1 MRTKGRLFHSLV
13 KSYLFFAL
21 TLGVIYLMVQLFTG
35 GLSGVYSDD
44 PVDASLIVKADYT
57 SINSKPIEES
67 GGWVEILDNQRR
79 VIYVKGNKQD
89 QRTQYS
95 SDELASMLYSGQK
108 GAYLYSIAPFQSSQG
123 ISLLCLVAVP
133 REQGHSEL
141 KLLEPPNS
149 INITF
154 TSGFYGI
161 LLLSV
166 ISAYFYSRWTSTR
179 LTIPLEQITAAIK
192 HMRKGNYDQRLAFRS
207 NEELTTIQ
215 ECFNDMAEHLQETEQ
230 ANELLKESK
239 QRMLLDISHD
249 LKTPITTI
257 QGYASALLLGLADNE
272 EKRLKYLNLI
282 YAKANLMTA
291 LIEDLFELS
300 KLDTADYPLASE
312 FRVTDLG
319 ELVREIAAENYDL
332 FEQKHFNLT
341 LSIPT
346 EELMVRLH
354 PTMMSRAISN
364 LLTNALKYNPE
375 GTSVDIELVH
385 VQDKVVL
392 TVSDN
397 GIGIPESIRDTLFD
411 PFVRGNAARTSDG
424 GTGLGL
430 SIAKKA
436 IELHG
441 GELTLLSTAGRTTF
455 QITLSRPG
463 TEALR

>member
-1 MRTKGRLFHSLV
+1 MRTKGRLFHSLI

-21 TLGVIYLMVQLFTG
+21 TLGFIYLLVQLFSG
-35 GLSGVYSDD
+35 GFSGGYSDH
-44 PVDASLIVKADYT
+44 PIDASRIAKSDYT
-57 SINSKPIEES
+57 SINTKQIEES
-67 GGWVEILDNQRR
+67 GGYVEILDNQRK
-79 VIYVKGNKQD
+79 VIYVKGHKQD
-89 QRTQYS
+89 RKTQYS
-95 SDELASMLYSGQK
+95 AEELLSMLYSGQK
-108 GAYLYSIAPFQSSQG
+108 GAYLYSIAPFESKHG
-123 ISLLCLVAVP
+123 TRLLCLVAIP
-133 REQGHSEL
+133 KEQGQSEL
-141 KLLEPPNS
+141 KLLESPKS
-149 INITF
+149 INITL

-179 LTIPLEQITAAIK
+179 LTIPLEQISAAIK
-192 HMRKGNYDQRLAFRS
+192 HMRKGNYDQRLEFRS

-230 ANELLKESK
+230 ANQILKESK

-282 YAKANLMTA
+282 YTKANLMTE

-300 KLDTADYPLASE
+300 KLDTADYPLAGE
-312 FRVTDLG
+312 FKDTDLG
-319 ELVREIAAENYDL
+319 ELVREIAAENYDQ
-332 FEQKHFNLT
+332 FEQKNFNLN

-346 EELMVRLH
+346 EEILIRLH

-364 LLTNALKYNPE
+364 LLLNALKYNPE
-375 GTSVDIELVH
+375 GTSVDIELI
-385 VQDKVVL
+385 QIKDEISL
-392 TVSDN
+392 NISDN

-436 IELHG
+436 VELHG
-441 GELTLLSTAGRTTF
+441 GELHLLNTTGRTTF
-455 QITLSRPG
+455 QIKLYKGKS
-463 TEALR
+463 